1 MSTGWSLDRVE
12 AKPVMFSN
20 DGLTAAIA
28 PDAVLAF
35 RLAETLAKRTQYGA
49 FLCTRPDWTW
59 FQTFAFRPIR
69 GDGGPVTPDNHS
81 EHAHSIAVDIRPFAN
96 PMRDDGVLITDFD
109 TFGLEDGVAFVSAF
123 LKAGFRWGGNWVE
136 PFNYPGAVAAARQ
149 AIANANHKVRDGRI
163 DTMHFELELTP
174 DQVKSRDFIGE
185 IAAALGA
192 PPFPGRFMKFAQP
205 HMQGTDVQ
213 RWKAELKR
221 RGWRGMDDSDVFGGG
236 ASAATKGFQHN
247 HGLAVDG
254 VVGPATW
261 TKAFSH

>member
-1 MSTGWSLDRVE
+1 MSTEWPLDRVE

-28 PDAVLAF
+28 PEAVLPF
-35 RLAETLAKRTQYGA
+35 RLAEALAKKTKYGQ

-69 GDGGPVTPDNHS
+69 GDGGPVSSANHS
-81 EHAHSIAVDIRPFAN
+81 EHSHSIAVDIRPFAN

-109 TFGLEDGVAFVSAF
+109 RDGVEDGVAFVSAF
-123 LKAGFRWGGNWVE
+123 LKAGFRWGGNWVA
-136 PFNYPGAVAAARQ
+136 PSNYPGAVAAARQ
-149 AIANANHKVRDGRI
+149 AIANNGHKVHDGRI

-174 DQVKSRDFIGE
+174 DQVKARDFAGE

-192 PPFPGRFMKFAQP
+192 PLFPGRFMKFAQP
-205 HMQGTDVQ
+205 PMQGPDVKD
-213 RWKAELKR
+213 WKTELRR

-247 HGLAVDG
+247 NGLTVDG
-254 VVGPATW
+254 VVGPVTW
-261 TKAFSH
+261 NKAFSH